1 MCQIMQKLRGI
12 KSKPVSR
19 SFENY
24 EKIPDVLN
32 EISRILK
39 ENNNVVISGHN
50 RQRIIKSIQTLN
62 SKKKKR

>member
-12 KSKPVSR
+12 KSKPVSS
-19 SFENY
+19 SFNNY

-62 SKKKKR
+62 SKREKR

>member
-1 MCQIMQKLRGI
+1 MSKKLRGI

-62 SKKKKR
+62 SKREKR

>member
-62 SKKKKR
+62 SKRKKR

>member
-1 MCQIMQKLRGI
+1 MCKIMQKLRGI
-12 KSKPVSR
+12 KSKPVSS
-19 SFENY
+19 SFDHY

-32 EISRILK
+32 EISKILQ

-62 SKKKKR
+62 SRRKRK